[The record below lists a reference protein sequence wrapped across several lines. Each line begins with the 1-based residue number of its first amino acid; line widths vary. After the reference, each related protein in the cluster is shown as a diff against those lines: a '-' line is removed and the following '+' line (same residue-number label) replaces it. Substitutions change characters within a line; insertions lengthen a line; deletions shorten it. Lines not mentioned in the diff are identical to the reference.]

1 MAKFAKL
8 FDVEPDG
15 QVLFQVTRNE
25 DGKASLKVTTE
36 VDGSEVSSSYAF
48 EDDSQA
54 SWDQAFTELEQNA
67 TQEAADGFYSDM
79 HSKFDVVKSGIIL
92 NG

>member
-54 SWDQAFTELEQNA
+54 SWDQAFIELEQNA
-67 TQEAADGFYSDM
+67 TQEAAGSFYSDM
-79 HSKFDVVKSGIIL
+79 HTKFKGVRSTNIL
-92 NG
+92 IG